1 MCWGNDV
8 DVHVDYE
15 EMEANVQYNILID
28 ELANHFNKNKEE
40 IQEFLEIK
48 DKDLYNH
55 EICFDEAS
63 CYGDISIP
71 KSDIS
76 ELQDNEYEIERL
88 NNRMDEIYKTFQD
101 VLKPLIDWY
110 YIEGGRNDNSKLG
123 KNIEKII
130 KRLGL

>member
-1 MCWGNDV
+1 MSWGNDV

-48 DKDLYNH
+48 DKDLYTH

-71 KSDIS
+71 RSNIS
-76 ELQDNEYEIERL
+76 ELQDNDYEIERL
-88 NNRMDEIYKTFQD
+88 NSRIDETYKI
-101 VLKPLIDWY
+101 LEEIMKPLVDWY
-110 YIEGGRNDNSKLG
+110 YIEGGRNEDSKLA
-123 KNIEKII
+123 KDIEKLI